1 MRYDTE
7 LQGYLR
13 TNGLQAS
20 DLIKPRAKKTAKDPS
35 PSKKSKSQQQPKAAA
50 PPTTPDQPTALN
62 HSSVAQPTPA
72 VYHASEE
79 GSMVLPS
86 FGQVWSNADPSSHRD
101 LLAQVVYDSHLHD
114 EREGT
119 TETENPNPIFRY
131 NVAMTMVDF
140 ADSETGVPWIG
151 KGNQVIWPYLE
162 AGQAVGENEIR

>member
-35 PSKKSKSQQQPKAAA
+35 PSKKSKSQQPKPSA
-50 PPTTPDQPTALN
+50 PSVTTPDQPTVLN
-62 HSSVAQPTPA
+62 HSSVPQPTPSI
-72 VYHASEE
+72 YHGPEE
-79 GSMVLPS
+79 VSMVLPS
-86 FGQVWSNADPSSHRD
+86 FGQVWSNADPASHRD

-131 NVAMTMVDF
+131 DVAMTLVDF
-140 ADSETGVPWIG
+140 RERERETLYRCAIV
-151 KGNQVIWPYLE
+151 
-162 AGQAVGENEIR
+162 R